1 MENLPLPPAI
11 ERKPASFLESRNNS
25 QVIGWEVV
33 EPKASS
39 TIPCQRSLHAAAV
52 WKDQFLVFGGYDG
65 LHRVNDLYAFD
76 FKTSVWRVL
85 NNTDAPSPRDRHV
98 AVVYSNSLYIFGG
111 FDGVA
116 RVNGSRFLVVFLFFC
131 SFFLIFYF
139 AFLFL
144 FSFCFV
150 QIFMLM
156 IWRIIVGRW
165 WWPRPA
171 LFPLLVILI
180 RRWFSRIPC
189 LSSEVSEGN
198 SIRLCS
204 SLYYTPVPRL

>member
-11 ERKPASFLESRNNS
+11 ERKVSFLESRNNS
-25 QVIGWEVV
+25 PVIGWEVV
-33 EPKASS
+33 EPKALS

-116 RVNGSRFLVVFLFFC
+116 RVNGSLFLFFFFSFVLSSHFPFSVC
-131 SFFLIFYF
+131 FFL
-139 AFLFL
+139 LFF
-144 FSFCFV
+144 FSF
-150 QIFMLM
+150 L
-156 IWRIIVGRW
+156 
-165 WWPRPA
+165 
-171 LFPLLVILI
+171 LFFLSFLLPFPSVSF
-180 RRWFSRIPC
+180 RSSC
-189 LSSEVSEGN
+189 L
-198 SIRLCS
+198 
-204 SLYYTPVPRL
+204 